1 MLQLNSYMY
10 LLRVFEFLIL
20 TLVHNVKK
28 IFEPIRSLKLILVKR
43 IGHISNIR
51 IIFEYASERK
61 YF

>member
-51 IIFEYASERK
+51 IIFE
-61 YF
+61 